1 MPLPCLPPALRRHT
15 ARWTLAACALAA
27 GLGIGATAQAAA
39 SASAQVSNLTLTL
52 VDLDPD
58 DGLEAQVAWA
68 DGRTLVTGQLDGL
81 PGGAPG
87 PGFALALSQAF
98 ATLADQRTVWPGGFA
113 AAQSGPPHLVA
124 HGSSGD
130 GASFSAN
137 ASSGYG
143 LLGGGLVLGAGSGLR
158 LSLDYVLQASVDGR
172 DSGCASCDTA
182 QAQLVVVL
190 GLGQDMPLTAPFSV
204 LADTGLELFSD
215 SLADS
220 LVLQWD
226 NTSGEDQT
234 LGLGV
239 TLSASGFATS
249 AAPVPEPAAALLLC
263 GGLGLLAALR
273 RVRHRAG

>member
-1 MPLPCLPPALRRHT
+1 MSLPCLPPALRRHT
-15 ARWTLAACALAA
+15 ARWALAACALAT
-27 GLGIGATAQAAA
+27 GLGTAAIAHAAA
-39 SASAQVSNLTLTL
+39 SASVQVSNLTLTL

-58 DGLEAQVAWA
+58 DGLEAHVAWA
-68 DGRTLVTGQLDGL
+68 DGRTLLTGQLDSL

-98 ATLADQRTVWPGGFA
+98 ASLADQRTVWPGGFT
-113 AAQSGPPHLVA
+113 AAQSGPLGLAA

-130 GASFSAN
+130 GASFLAS

-143 LLGGGLVLGAGSGLR
+143 LLGGGLVLGAGSGLT
-158 LSLDYVLQASVDGR
+158 LSLDYLLQASVDGR

-182 QAQLVVVL
+182 QAQLVVLL
-190 GLGQDMPLTAPFSV
+190 GLGQDMPLSQPVSV

-215 SLADS
+215 SLSDS
-220 LVLQWD
+220 LVLEWA

-263 GGLGLLAALR
+263 GGLGLLATLQRARCR
-273 RVRHRAG
+273 RG